1 MEAGIAALPTS
12 DLLCFVAFGV
22 DVLLISVIAIE
33 AVAAVVDFLLD
44 SGVSS
49 TAGGS

>member
-1 MEAGIAALPTS
+1 MEAGVVALPTS